1 MTGSPLNI
9 FVGWD
14 SRETQAYDVCVK
26 SLLEH
31 SSVEL
36 NIQPIIRSDLMDAG
50 EYFREQPEAGSV
62 EFTYTRFLTPY
73 MSDFKGWS
81 LFIDCDFLFTRDVAE
96 LFALADDKYAIMCAK
111 HDYVPKNA
119 VKMDGQK
126 QVAYPR
132 KNWSSCI
139 LWNCAHPSNR
149 ILTPYTASRQTGA
162 YLHRF
167 KFLKDHMI
175 GDIPIE
181 WNWLE
186 GEYEKPE
193 VPPAAIHFTNGGPWF
208 EDWQDVDYADL
219 WRSYL

>member
-73 MSDFKGWS
+73 MSKFKGWS

-149 ILTPYTASRQTGA
+149 ILTPYTASR
-162 YLHRF
+162 
-167 KFLKDHMI
+167 
-175 GDIPIE
+175 
-181 WNWLE
+181 
-186 GEYEKPE
+186 
-193 VPPAAIHFTNGGPWF
+193 
-208 EDWQDVDYADL
+208 
-219 WRSYL
+219 